1 MVVDDK
7 WITIGSANTDRD
19 GFRDSTEFDLG
30 IVSETVAQKL
40 RVKLWREH
48 LKTDVNNLDSS
59 QSSLYKN
66 NNTITSRLYNF
77 EEGFEAWEKL
87 AEDNGKR
94 VIKHESIHGHVYYY
108 NFQEMGYPPPYPQA
122 KGGNKFRLF

>member
-1 MVVDDK
+1 MIVDDK

-19 GFRDSTEFDLG
+19 GFKDSTEFDLG
-30 IVSETVAQKL
+30 IVSATVAQEL

-48 LKTDVNNLDSS
+48 LKTDDAVNYFSS
-59 QSSLYKN
+59 SPQSSRYN
-66 NNTITSRLYNF
+66 NNAANLHSF

-94 VIKHESIHGHVYYY
+94 VRTHESIRGHVYYY
-108 NFQEMGYPPPYPQA
+108 NFQEMNYPPPYQQA